1 MSQQLYE
8 KSVLSNG
15 VRLVTSRMDHVKSAS
30 LIVYVGAGSR
40 HESDEQAGISH
51 FLEHMVFKGTAR
63 RPDPVQIT
71 EEVESVGGMLNA
83 ATSRENTNYWVKV
96 PSAHLERA
104 FDVIGDMLR
113 GSVFDPAEI
122 DKERNVIV
130 EEIRGIE
137 DTPDDLIHDVIDD
150 LVWSGQSVGRAVIGS
165 VETVRRTTRQQ
176 LVDYLQAQYRPDR
189 IVVSAAGDINHEHV
203 LEMTERYL
211 GDLVPSNVDTFVQ
224 TRCGQ
229 ESPRVRLVQRPT
241 NEAHFCLGLPAL
253 PYTDERRYTQD
264 MIDAILSSG
273 MSSRLFREIRERLGL
288 AYEVYSYFREYAD
301 VGQGVVYAGIDPQR
315 TTETVRAVL
324 REFKKLRSERVSD
337 EELGRT
343 KELRK
348 GRIEMGLEDSRSVAG
363 WIGSQELIFGDIL
376 TPEQVIEQIVSV
388 TSEDILELSR
398 ELFVPEHL
406 SLAVVGPIE
415 SESGLQSLLEL

>member
-15 VRLVTSRMDHVKSAS
+15 VRVVTSRMDHVKSAS

-51 FLEHMVFKGTAR
+51 FLEHMVFKGTSK
-63 RPDPVQIT
+63 RPDPVEIT
-71 EEVESVGGMLNA
+71 QEVEGVGGMLNA

-96 PSAHLERA
+96 PSAHLEGA

-113 GSVFDPAEI
+113 NSVFDPVEI
-122 DKERNVIV
+122 DKERGVIV
-130 EEIRGIE
+130 EEIRGID

-150 LVWSGQSVGRAVIGS
+150 LIWTGQSVGRSVIGS
-165 VETVRRTTRQQ
+165 EETVRSVTRQD
-176 LVDYLQAQYRPDR
+176 LIDYLTAQYRPDR
-189 IVVSAAGDINHEHV
+189 IVISAAGDIDHERV
-203 LEMTERYL
+203 LRMTDRYF
-211 GDLVPSNVDTFVQ
+211 GDLPPSGVDTFVHTTCEQ
-224 TRCGQ
+224 D
-229 ESPRVRLVQRPT
+229 SPRVRLVQRPT
-241 NEAHFCLGLPAL
+241 NEAHLCLGLPAL
-253 PYTDERRYTQD
+253 PYTDDRRFTQD

-288 AYEVYSYFREYAD
+288 AYEVYSYFREYSD

-315 TTETVRAVL
+315 TTETVKAVL
-324 REFKKLRSERVSD
+324 REFEKLRTERVPED
-337 EELGRT
+337 ELRRT

-363 WIGSQELIFGDIL
+363 WIGSQELIFSDIL
-376 TPEQVIEQIVSV
+376 TPDEVIERIESV
-388 TSEDILELSR
+388 TSDDILDLSR
-398 ELFVPEHL
+398 RLFLPNRF
-406 SLAVVGPIE
+406 SLAVVGPIAAE
-415 SESGLQSLLEL
+415 SELRSLLER

>member
-1 MSQQLYE
+1 MSLPLYE
-8 KSVLSNG
+8 KSLLPNG

-104 FDVIGDMLR
+104 FDVMGDMLR
-113 GSVFDPAEI
+113 GSVFDPIEI

-137 DTPDDLIHDVIDD
+137 DTPDDLIHDIIDD

-165 VETVRRTTRQQ
+165 EETVRRTTRQQ
-176 LVDYLQAQYRPDR
+176 LIDYLQSQYRPDR
-189 IVVSAAGDINHEHV
+189 IVISAAGDVDHQHV
-203 LEMTERYL
+203 LELTERYC
-211 GDLVPSNVDTFVQ
+211 GDLAPSDVDTFVK

-229 ESPRVRLVQRPT
+229 DGPRTRVVQRPT
-241 NEAHFCLGLPAL
+241 NEAHLCLGLPAL

-273 MSSRLFREIRERLGL
+273 MSSRLFREIRERMGL

-315 TTETVRAVL
+315 TVETVRAVL
-324 REFKKLRSERVSD
+324 REFTKLRGERVSAD
-337 EELGRT
+337 ELNRT

-376 TPEQVIEQIVSV
+376 TPEQVIERIQSV
-388 TSEDILELSR
+388 TSEDILELSQ

-415 SESGLQSLLEL
+415 AESDLQSLLEL

>member
-8 KSVLSNG
+8 KSELPNG

-51 FLEHMVFKGTAR
+51 FLEHMVFKGTER

-104 FDVIGDMLR
+104 YDVIGDMLR
-113 GSVFDPAEI
+113 GSVFEPGEI

-130 EEIRGIE
+130 EEIRGID

-150 LVWSGQSVGRAVIGS
+150 LVWNGQTVGRAVIGTE
-165 VETVRRTTRQQ
+165 ETVRRTTRQQ
-176 LVDYLQAQYRPDR
+176 LVDYLHAQYRPDR
-189 IVVSAAGDINHEHV
+189 IVVSAAGDVDHGHV
-203 LEMTERYL
+203 LELTERYF
-211 GDLVPSNVDTFVQ
+211 GDLAPSSVDTFIPAL
-224 TRCGQ
+224 CGQ
-229 ESPRVRLVQRPT
+229 DRPRARLIQRPT
-241 NEAHFCLGLPAL
+241 NEAHLCLGLPAL
-253 PYTDERRYTQD
+253 SYTDERRYTQD

-273 MSSRLFREIRERLGL
+273 MSSRLFREIRERMGL

-315 TTETVRAVL
+315 TADTVRAVL
-324 REFKKLRSERVSD
+324 REFNKLRDERVPD
-337 EELGRT
+337 EELTRT

-363 WIGSQELIFGDIL
+363 WVGSQELIFGDIL
-376 TPEQVIEQIVSV
+376 TPEQVIERIQSV

-398 ELFVPEHL
+398 ELFVPERL

-415 SESGLQSLLEL
+415 AESDLQSLLEL